1 MGLAIAKGIVTAH
14 GGRIW
19 IEDSASG
26 HGARIIFT
34 VPVGD
39 DDSTRDGGRGVPPV
53 GHAQDTRAT

>member
-39 DDSTRDGGRGVPPV
+39 DDGTRDGGRDVPAV
-53 GHAQDTRAT
+53 RNAQDARTT